1 MGQLVSNI
9 EISEVGDY
17 GTAYVNAEG
26 LAAGTY
32 YYTLYVNQTLIDT
45 KKMIVE

>member
-9 EISEVGDY
+9 EINEVGAY
-17 GTAYVNAEG
+17 GTAHVNADG

-32 YYTLYVNQTLIDT
+32 YYTLYVNQSLIDT
-45 KKMIVE
+45 KKMVVE